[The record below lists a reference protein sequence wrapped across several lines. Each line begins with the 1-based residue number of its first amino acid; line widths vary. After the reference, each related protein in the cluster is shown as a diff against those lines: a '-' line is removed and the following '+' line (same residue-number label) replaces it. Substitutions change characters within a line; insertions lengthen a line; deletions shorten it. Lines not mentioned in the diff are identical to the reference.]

1 METKV
6 LRSPETKEVIKAL
19 SVYVEAGKEFD
30 RLLEL
35 KKEKLSRAI
44 YQSPS
49 FDGPGGVNRNG
60 LRSDKMANA
69 MVSIERID
77 RKLCK
82 IAGSFQTL
90 INEVQSIIDNL
101 KPDYNQMIVMEWRYI
116 NGEPWE
122 TISEKTGFS
131 MSHCFLLHNKAII
144 TLCENGII
152 RNSAIEKGDG
162 CKDD

>member
-1 METKV
+1 MKTKV
-6 LRSPETKEVIKAL
+6 LRSPETEEVIKAL

-30 RLLEL
+30 KLLEL

-49 FDGPGGVNRNG
+49 FDGPGGGKQNG
-60 LRSDKMANA
+60 LRPDKIADA
-69 MVSIERID
+69 IASIERID
-77 RKLCK
+77 KKLCK

-131 MSHCFLLHNKAII
+131 MSHCFLLHNKAIVA
-144 TLCENGII
+144 LCEKGIY
-152 RNSAIEKGDG
+152 SKK
-162 CKDD
+162 CL

>member
-6 LRSPETKEVIKAL
+6 LRSPEAEEVIKAL
-19 SVYVEAGKEFD
+19 SVYVAAGKEFD
-30 RLLEL
+30 RLLKLRE
-35 KKEKLSRAI
+35 EKLSRAI
-44 YQSPS
+44 YQSPT
-49 FDGPGGVNRNG
+49 FDSPGGVNRNG
-60 LRSDKMANA
+60 LRPDKMADA
-69 MVSIERID
+69 MASIERID

-90 INEVQSIIDNL
+90 IDQVQDIIDNL

-122 TISEKTGFS
+122 TISEKTGLS

-144 TLCENGII
+144 TLCEKGII
-152 RNSAIEKGDG
+152 RNSTIEKGDG